1 MCLVSSNVEKRS
13 HRPVLFV
20 GPFTLFII
28 VVLLSAVELLLLIE
42 LEPVFLSFYYSPY
55 LILQRNNDS
64 LEKWMHQMNTITLLP
79 SYIKFF
85 LPQNRLSTSF
95 PSHITFH
102 SYSYIWIKIA
112 KEIFY
117 FFYLL
122 ISKDS
127 NDRSFDVIMFI
138 YFDKTYH
145 CFTIEI
151 HVNHFILH
159 FSHYCL
165 LNLIIW
171 LQINMFVIVII
182 SIFNDPNLHGNYR

>member
-42 LEPVFLSFYYSPY
+42 LQPVFLSFYYSPY

-102 SYSYIWIKIA
+102 SYV
-112 KEIFY
+112 Y
-117 FFYLL
+117 FN
-122 ISKDS
+122 K
-127 NDRSFDVIMFI
+127 N
-138 YFDKTYH
+138 YH
-145 CFTIEI
+145 CSTIEI
-151 HVNHFILH
+151 HVNHFILN